1 MKKIPSR
8 SYTRGERERC
18 LLSSPSHPC
27 LPTMLLLLLTQVI
40 SFPIHVRTMPPWA
53 LALGPNKKTPFS
65 STAVATTHKTCLL
78 SLVPNAHNFSLSHQE
93 KDQPSQKPKTTYI
106 RRFPTFS
113 FSFPW
118 PLTKSLF
125 YRRVISRKR
134 REKVATSGAASGR
147 GRRGGEKNRRL
158 LLLLLSPPSTKNL
171 R

>member
-1 MKKIPSR
+1 MKKDSLTFIYKGR
-8 SYTRGERERC
+8 KRERC

-27 LPTMLLLLLTQVI
+27 LHTMLLLLLTQVI
-40 SFPIHVRTMPPWA
+40 SCPIHVRTMPPWA
-53 LALGPNKKTPFS
+53 LAQGPKKKTPFS

-134 REKVATSGAASGR
+134 REKVATSGAASGG
-147 GRRGGEKNRRL
+147 GRKIGDCCCCCCL
-158 LLLLLSPPSTKNL
+158 LPRPKTCGN
-171 R
+171 